1 MFLAYK
7 TNNFI
12 QIPCVSSYNSFKLVI
27 GVAIPVKLG
36 LKQSMVYAL
45 NFQYQYVA
53 AQNRSQLEVYP
64 PIISRSRDKR
74 QIEKSD
80 RALVYLGLES
90 LMNRYGINGKSCILR
105 SICENAMESLHHE
118 ANGLYGHL
126 MHIILTPDYGDGE
139 IDEDLDADYLD
150 AQKAGEY
157 GVDCLSL
164 FPACPYGHG
173 ILDLIS
179 LLEFQTN

>member
-1 MFLAYK
+1 MYIKYVF
-7 TNNFI
+7 
-12 QIPCVSSYNSFKLVI
+12 VSQDFKILHFQLVI

-45 NFQYQYVA
+45 NLQYQYVA

-90 LMNRYGINGKSCILR
+90 LMKR
-105 SICENAMESLHHE
+105 
-118 ANGLYGHL
+118 
-126 MHIILTPDYGDGE
+126 
-139 IDEDLDADYLD
+139 
-150 AQKAGEY
+150 
-157 GVDCLSL
+157 
-164 FPACPYGHG
+164 
-173 ILDLIS
+173 
-179 LLEFQTN
+179 